1 MVKIDF
7 YKNKSLKLRCPAKKK
22 ISNLARLCIEKIN
35 SKMLDSIIEVY
46 FVSREKISQI
56 NRDFRQITD
65 ETDTLSFPQNFLP
78 AAKEK
83 VLGTIFI
90 SPEVAKERDESWE
103 EVFIHGMLH
112 ILGLDHE
119 KNLKKWQKAENKIT
133 KGLMN
138 LKTKEQ

>member
-1 MVKIDF
+1 MIKIDLCSD
-7 YKNKSLKLRCPAKKK
+7 KSLQSRCPSRGKISKLASLCIRETKTRMPDSTIEVCFISKKK
-22 ISNLARLCIEKIN
+22 IAE
-35 SKMLDSIIEVY
+35 
-46 FVSREKISQI
+46 I
-56 NRDFRQITD
+56 NRNLCRIAN
-65 ETDTLSFPQNFLP
+65 ETDTLSFPQSFSS
-78 AAKEK
+78 AAPEK
-83 VLGTIFI
+83 ILGTIFI